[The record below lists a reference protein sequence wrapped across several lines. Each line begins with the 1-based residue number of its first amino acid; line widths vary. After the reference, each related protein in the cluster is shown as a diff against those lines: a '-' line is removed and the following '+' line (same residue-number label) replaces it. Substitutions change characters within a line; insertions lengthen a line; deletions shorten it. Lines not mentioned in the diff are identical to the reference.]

1 MTEPI
6 ARPYLICPLELSG
19 YVLMSEDGKRHL
31 HACTDLEDVLRMI
44 RHLYSP
50 HPDSLSSDGT
60 PPTGGFPRV
69 VSNND
74 DAAEP
79 TRRKGWIR

>member
-6 ARPYLICPLELSG
+6 AKPYLIVPLELSG
-19 YVLMSEDGKRHL
+19 YVLMSDDGKRHL
-31 HACTDLEDVLRMI
+31 HACTDLDDLLRMI
-44 RHLYSP
+44 RLLYTP
-50 HPDSLSSDGT
+50 HPDALASDGT

-69 VSNND
+69 VSNNED
-74 DAAEP
+74 AEP